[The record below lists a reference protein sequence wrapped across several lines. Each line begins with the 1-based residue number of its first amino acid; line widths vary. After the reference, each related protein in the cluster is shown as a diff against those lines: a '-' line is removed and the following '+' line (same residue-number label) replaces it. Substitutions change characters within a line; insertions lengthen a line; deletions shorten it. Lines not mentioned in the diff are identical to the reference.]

1 MYSNDLLKQVRCQ
14 NIWLECTDECRVSS
28 YSFVMKEKV
37 RGEGRWKPVLNTKNR
52 NQSNFFFIIKLFSL
66 PPPSVQSHKFVNKNT
81 IIISMLFF
89 YGCILNFQRNHF
101 RLQLF
106 IAMMYISLRDK
117 GHLQRPSS
125 WSLENKRN
133 PNQSQENKEKSWQQ
147 SHRTILHKT
156 LGKWR
161 TQVSALNLM
170 ESDTFSLNI
179 IKV

>member
-1 MYSNDLLKQVRCQ
+1 MSVGFPLILLLRRRK
-14 NIWLECTDECRVSS
+14 WEGKEDENQFWTQITGIKVIF
-28 YSFVMKEKV
+28 FV
-37 RGEGRWKPVLNTKNR
+37 
-52 NQSNFFFIIKLFSL
+52 IKLFSL

-81 IIISMLFF
+81 IIISTLFF
-89 YGCILNFQRNHF
+89 YGCIFNFQRNHF
-101 RLQLF
+101 RLRLF

-170 ESDTFSLNI
+170 ESDAFSLNI